1 MSDLI
6 LSVKTKEK
14 RIRSLQQEKARGE
27 GQRAQLMSRLKS
39 EFGISSIEEAVS
51 ELEKLQLGVED
62 VEKDLSKFDKEMGT
76 IISNAERGPISS
88 SCEGSSE
95 GG

>member
-1 MSDLI
+1 MSDLV

-39 EFGISSIEEAVS
+39 EFGINSIEEAVS

-62 VEKDLSKFDKEMGT
+62 VEKDLSKFDKEMGI
-76 IISNAERGPISS
+76 IISNAERGPIPS
-88 SCEGSSE
+88 SCEDNSE